1 MDFLDEAKKAAS
13 GAVQIATFGNVKDI
27 FGKSPTAF
35 GKDLS
40 QFDPTRVPKA
50 STTGIESG
58 LGAVQSATQ
67 AGQQMIADRIA
78 GLKAPTIQQTAAP
91 VAGQIDPSFLA
102 ALQARLP
109 SQAQALQG
117 FQAQSGQAAQRA
129 NEATEMMRAAAMGQT
144 PSAAQMQQKQ
154 AFEQAIAAQMA
165 AQAGRAYDPAAFRQA
180 QVAGQQLM
188 GQQAQQAGILAA
200 QEQEA
205 ARKAYAATAQ
215 QGAQLGLQQQELQ
228 LRAAQGDVQAQ
239 MQLAGLQTDI
249 AKAQAGLTTQAG
261 IAGAQI
267 GSAQAISQAELQ
279 SQAQQQLNNLTQM
292 YVNMG
297 MTGAEAQLK
306 AQQLLFASE
315 QDRQAAIAAA
325 RGKMFGGVT
334 GGLANVAAMMV

>member
-1 MDFLDEAKKAAS
+1 MGMFDSMADFGSGLVEA
-13 GAVQIATFGNVKDI
+13 ATYGNVKGAFKGDPTV
-27 FGKSPTAF
+27 FGK
-35 GKDLS
+35 KLS
-40 QFDPTRVPKA
+40 DIDPTKVAKA
-50 STTGIESG
+50 STAGIESG
-58 LGAVQSATQ
+58 MGAVQSATQ
-67 AGQQMIADRIA
+67 AGQQMIQDRMA

-91 VAGQIDPSFLA
+91 TAGQIDPSFLA

-117 FQAQSGQAAQRA
+117 MQTQGAQAQSRA
-129 NEATEMMRAAAMGQT
+129 TEATEMMRAAAMGQA
-144 PSAAQMQQKQ
+144 PSAAQMQQRQ

-239 MQLAGLQTDI
+239 MQLAGLQADI

-267 GSAQAISQAELQ
+267 GSQQAISQAELQ

-306 AQQLLFASE
+306 AQQVLFASE
-315 QDRQAAIAAA
+315 QDRQSAQAAA
-325 RGKMFGGVT
+325 RAKMFGG
-334 GGLANVAAMMV
+334 LASGVGQIAAAMV